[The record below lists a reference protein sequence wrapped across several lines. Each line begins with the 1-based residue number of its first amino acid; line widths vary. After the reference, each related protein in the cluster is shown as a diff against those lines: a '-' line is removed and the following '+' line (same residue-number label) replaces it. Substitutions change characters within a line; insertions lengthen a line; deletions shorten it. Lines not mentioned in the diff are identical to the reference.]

1 MTRRL
6 RDFLVQLV
14 PLLLFVSIITFVL
27 IDLLPGDAAISRVG
41 LDATAEQLER
51 AREQM
56 GLNDPMYMRYFHWL
70 GRALQG
76 DLGLSVRSGEPVV
89 DLLMRRV
96 PVTIELAVLGTI
108 IAILLGVPAGILSAT
123 FRRGWI
129 DNLSNILALSGM
141 ALPFFWL
148 GLLLIM
154 LFSLKLGWVPPSGY
168 VSFNEDPVENL
179 RLMALPSITIAIAF
193 AATLLR
199 QTRASMLEV
208 LTADYV
214 RTARAKGVSESR
226 VVVKHALRNALI
238 PIITMIG
245 LQMGTL
251 LGGAVVTETV
261 FALPGLG
268 RTMVEGIYQRDFAV
282 VQGALMVIVIA
293 VVITNLVTDACY
305 RLANPRIT

>member
-1 MTRRL
+1 MIRRM
-6 RDFLVQLV
+6 RDFMMQLV

-27 IDLLPGDAAISRVG
+27 IDMLPGDAAISRVG
-41 LDATAEQLER
+41 MEATAEQLAR
-51 AREQM
+51 ARQEM
-56 GLNDPMYMRYFHWL
+56 GLNDPMPVRYIRWL
-70 GRALQG
+70 GRAIQG
-76 DLGLSVRSGEPVV
+76 DLGLSVRSGEPVSE
-89 DLLMRRV
+89 LLMRRV
-96 PVTIELAVLGTI
+96 PVTIELAFLGTLL
-108 IAILLGVPAGILSAT
+108 AILLGVPAGILSAT
-123 FRRGWI
+123 FQRGWI
-129 DNLSNILALSGM
+129 DNLSNVLALSGM

-168 VSFNEDPVENL
+168 VSFFEDPLQNL
-179 RLMALPSITIAIAF
+179 RLMALPSITIAVAF

-214 RTARAKGVSESR
+214 RTARAKGMSER
-226 VVVKHALRNALI
+226 KVILKHTLRNALI

-282 VQGALMVIVIA
+282 VQGALIVIVIA
-293 VVITNLVTDACY
+293 VVVINLLTDACY
-305 RLANPRIT
+305 RLVNPRIK